1 MREPPEPVPTE
12 PGRWPKLEAALA
24 VVNRDLRA
32 TLPGQDALVLMGV
45 PSYEPV
51 SRAFTGEEQVYVA
64 MPDGRWQGNA
74 VNASDL
80 EEGCPPEPDDPHT
93 VLAVVAEAAQDTVM
107 ELLWQAWPVCPAH
120 GTGMHVSAAGTSGGW
135 PHPDDPD
142 PVGPPV
148 WWCGGGRDGS
158 CHDAAPVGELGSGRP
173 KRAARKAR

>member
-1 MREPPEPVPTE
+1 MPTE

-24 VVNRDLRA
+24 VVNRDLLA
-32 TLPGQDALVLMGV
+32 TLPDQDALVLMGV
-45 PSYEPV
+45 PSYEPA

-64 MPDGRWQGNA
+64 MSDGRWQGNA

-80 EEGCPPEPDDPHT
+80 EEGDPPEPGDPHT
-93 VLAVVAEAAQDTVM
+93 VLAVVAEAAQDTLM

-120 GTGMHVSAAGTSGGW
+120 GTGMHVQAAGTSGGW

-148 WWCGGGRDGS
+148 WWCGGGRDGG
-158 CHDAAPVGELGSGRP
+158 CHDASAVGELAVDGPTGSSGEGR
-173 KRAARKAR
+173 